1 MTSKNYEFRADGC
14 LPEHSREAFCG
25 LHLEEV
31 KEGFVLRGAVI
42 DESHLL
48 GIVSELRVLGLRLV
62 SVRPSGQEAHAAPR
76 SAGRSRTGTPT
87 PRSPRRLLR
96 RGW

>member
-1 MTSKNYEFRADGC
+1 
-14 LPEHSREAFCG
+14 
-25 LHLEEV
+25 
-31 KEGFVLRGAVI
+31 
-42 DESHLL
+42 
-48 GIVSELRVLGLRLV
+48 
-62 SVRPSGQEAHAAPR
+62 VRPSGQEAHAAPR